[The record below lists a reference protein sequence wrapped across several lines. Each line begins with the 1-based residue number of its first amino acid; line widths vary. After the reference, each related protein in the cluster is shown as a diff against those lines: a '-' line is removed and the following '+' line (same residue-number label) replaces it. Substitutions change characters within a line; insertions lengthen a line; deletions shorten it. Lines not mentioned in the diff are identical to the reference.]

1 MKRLLSILFVSHL
14 FCLCLKAQAQ
24 YSFITIDIPLSGVF
38 GQGTT
43 AINDRGQIVGGFQ
56 LSPSTVL
63 HGFLLDAKG
72 ELTTIDVTSLG
83 GAILGINNRGQLS
96 GFFGDQNGIHA
107 FLFYRG
113 RTTQIDV
120 PGANLTEGTGINDRG
135 QLVGDYRDSSNV
147 FHGFLYDDGL
157 FVDIDFPGSSSTG
170 LQAINNC
177 GQIVGFSD
185 NGSLR
190 HAFLYDSGLFTS
202 IDVPFLGAQAT
213 TPGGINDPGDI
224 VGLYADGAGIHGF
237 LLSEGTFTKIDVP
250 GAFLTFVSGINNR
263 REIVGG
269 HIDNQLV
276 NHSFLGIPV
285 RD

>member
-1 MKRLLSILFVSHL
+1 MKRLLSIPIAFHL
-14 FCLCLKAQAQ
+14 FCLCVKAQSPYA
-24 YSFITIDIPLSGVF
+24 FITIDVPSSGVF
-38 GQGTT
+38 AQTAT
-43 AINDRGQIVGGFQ
+43 AIDDRGQIVGGFQ
-56 LSPSTVL
+56 ISPSTVL
-63 HGFLLDAKG
+63 HGFLRDKKG
-72 ELTTIDVTSLG
+72 QFTTIDVTSEG

-113 RTTQIDV
+113 TTTQIDV

-135 QLVGDYRDSSNV
+135 QLVGDYRDSSNK

-170 LQAINNC
+170 LDAINNR
-177 GQIVGFSD
+177 GQIVGFSN

-202 IDVPFLGAQAT
+202 IDVPFIGAHST
-213 TPGGINDPGDI
+213 TPRGINDHGDI
-224 VGLYADGAGIHGF
+224 VGTYADGAGIHGF
-237 LLSEGTFTKIDVP
+237 LVSEGTFTKIDVP
-250 GAFLTFVSGINNR
+250 GAFLTDVWGINNKGD
-263 REIVGG
+263 IVGRY
-269 HIDNQLV
+269 IDSQQIH
-276 NHSFLGIPV
+276 HSFWGIPA